1 MIYRNL
7 LFFVGLFFC
16 VASSFLSSDQAFD
29 QEYDET
35 LIALIES
42 GEALDEELFQDEE
55 HSFATETI
63 AIKEPYRIGIG
74 DSFSISIFGEKNTER
89 NVTVD
94 FTGSIYYRLNEP
106 LFVLGKTIEEV
117 RALINSHI
125 HRLFPF
131 KSVTITPHQ
140 FAGRFYTILGE
151 VVQPGKKILQ
161 GKTTV
166 MTALCAAGGFRTGA
180 FRAQTIDMQ
189 DLNHT
194 FLARKGDYVPIDFT
208 KLVNDGDLSQDV
220 ELESGD
226 YLFVP
231 SALSREIYVLGEVNT
246 PTTIG
251 YVHAISL
258 VEALCEARGMAPRA
272 SSRIIVIRGS
282 LVNPIQF
289 QIDIR
294 RILRGTEPNF
304 ILQPGDIVFVPVR
317 HFQSFREV
325 LQSGIRAFVSAA
337 SEFAGAKYFTE
348 VVTKAAARNQVS
360 DDDSSSAAAET
371 VDNAAIINQINN
383 AIVAT
388 TRTAESTTPN
398 R

>member
-1 MIYRNL
+1 MKRVKKQKFIALFFL
-7 LFFVGLFFC
+7 LFCFMGVGFI
-16 VASSFLSSDQAFD
+16 AEDSSFDA
-29 QEYDET
+29 EYHET
-35 LIALIES
+35 LIALIEN
-42 GEALDEELFQDEE
+42 GEARDEELFDDESATPQIE
-55 HSFATETI
+55 HT
-63 AIKEPYRIGIG
+63 KERYRLNVG
-74 DSFSISIFGEKNTER
+74 DSFSISILGEKGSDRT
-89 NVTVD
+89 VVVD

-117 RALINSHI
+117 RSLLNSHI
-125 HRLFPF
+125 QKVLPG
-131 KSVTITPHQ
+131 KSVLITPHQ

-151 VVQPGKKILQ
+151 VVQPGKKTLQ

-180 FRAQTIDMQ
+180 FRSQTIDMQ

-208 KLVNDGDLSQDV
+208 RLVNDGDLSQDV
-220 ELESGD
+220 ELETGD
-226 YLFVP
+226 YIFVP

-251 YVHAISL
+251 YVHPISL

-304 ILQPGDIVFVPVR
+304 MLLPGDIVFVPVR
-317 HFQSFREV
+317 HFQSAREV
-325 LQSGIRAFVSAA
+325 LQAGVRAFVSAA
-337 SEFAGAKYFTE
+337 AEFAGAKFFTE
-348 VVTKAAARNQVS
+348 VVTKAAARNQKS
-360 DDDSSSAAAET
+360 ESSSEAAET

-383 AIVAT
+383 AIVTT
-388 TRTAESTTPN
+388 TRTAEATTPLK
-398 R
+398 